1 MYELYEFNIIIWY
14 IYIYLYTTST
24 STLLFNEFAI
34 YNRINILR

>member
-1 MYELYEFNIIIWY
+1 MYELYEFNIIIW
-14 IYIYLYTTST
+14 YIYLYTTST